1 MLPMTL
7 LLIKEAAVRRR
18 GANRGQL
25 RHGGGAVRE
34 GWDDAGVA
42 LRGGMTAAVAVCTS
56 HHNPR
61 KTKAA

>member
-25 RHGGGAVRE
+25 QHGGGAVRE
-34 GWDDAGVA
+34 GWDDAGVVA
-42 LRGGMTAAVAVCTS
+42 RRHDSGCGGVHFS
-56 HHNPR
+56 S
-61 KTKAA
+61 